1 MDTHYQIAK
10 WREKYETSDSR
21 KHKTLTWISI
31 PIEFG
36 ADYYALIEE
45 FGDEAGLMES
55 VWFALLRIAASNPVK
70 DRRGVLVNDNGRPY
84 SHLYYEMKSHRPA
97 NLFARLIEWAAR
109 PEIGWLVEWTESAP
123 APALVAEV
131 AKTLD
136 ASPEPIQ
143 SLARSA
149 TEPTKPQQNTTPDP
163 QPVNNRSVIDQIQV
177 DDRPPIDLPNLTLPN
192 QTLPIIDRS
201 IDRSIATDPQPVGT
215 QATTRPSPTPNR
227 SSDPLAKARD
237 RMDRLIDDKVFLK
250 EVCELAT
257 NLKKGKV
264 HKHLFWHKA
273 TREEVWQIVFAGCVF
288 GRECLENCMYTI
300 ANGTKQGPVLKPQK
314 YIDASFRKML
324 HEGHGVSWE
333 QLRNHIPVPA
343 PPRPE
348 PVPVSS

>member
-1 MDTHYQIAK
+1 MDTPYKINK
-10 WREKYETSDSR
+10 WRETFETSDSR
-21 KHKTLTWISI
+21 KYKVLTWVSV
-31 PIEFG
+31 PL
-36 ADYYALIEE
+36 ALGSGYEAMLNE
-45 FGDEAGLMES
+45 FGDDTAAMYGAWIMLVNLAG
-55 VWFALLRIAASNPVK
+55 SNPVK
-70 DRRGVLVNDNGRPY
+70 EQRGTLVDSRGRGYSPEYCARKFGVSAELFRRV
-84 SHLYYEMKSHRPA
+84 
-97 NLFARLIEWAAR
+97 FEWAAR
-109 PEIGWLVEWTESAP
+109 PEIGWLVEWSESAQSP
-123 APALVAEV
+123 VPVAEV
-131 AKTLD
+131 AKTLE

-163 QPVNNRSVIDQIQV
+163 QPVVNRLPTDQEPTSNQSP
-177 DDRPPIDLPNLTLPN
+177 RQLPNLTLPN

-215 QATTRPSPTPNR
+215 QATTRPSPTPNG

-324 HEGHGVSWE
+324 HEHHGVSWE

-343 PPRPE
+343 PPKPE